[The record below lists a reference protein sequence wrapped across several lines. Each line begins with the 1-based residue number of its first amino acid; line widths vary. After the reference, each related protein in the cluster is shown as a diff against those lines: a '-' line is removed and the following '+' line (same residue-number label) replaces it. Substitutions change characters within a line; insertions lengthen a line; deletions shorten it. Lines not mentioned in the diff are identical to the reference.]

1 MNGIEDTFCAFEG
14 AEKKVEIDFKRDPS
28 NPDGLRS
35 VAQKHWED
43 VLEII
48 KCQIIS
54 STKNKFFD
62 SYVLSE
68 SSLFV
73 YPYKVILKTCGTTI
87 LLRCLEPI
95 LNVASNECGLTPE
108 FVFFSRKNFL
118 YPEKQLH
125 PHTSLNDEL
134 EVLNYY
140 FDGHCYTYGA
150 HTSDHWVFY
159 YADLSDSSERGIL
172 HNDQTFEILMSDL
185 DQEKMSQFFATE
197 SNLANPKEVTI
208 SSGIAGL
215 LPGSITD
222 EKMFEPCGYSVN
234 GLANDNYFTIHIT
247 PESHC
252 SFVSFET
259 NVAKKNYTGLTSS
272 VIETFK
278 PGKFSV
284 TLFSDSDSV
293 SGNNPLG
300 TVDVKAIQ
308 RLGYT
313 MKNRTFTEFT
323 TGSGY
328 TLVYLSFESNEIL
341 ENCDLPVV
349 GEELNPGYL
358 VDSF

>member
-14 AEKKVEIDFKRDPS
+14 AEKKIEIDFKRDPS
-28 NPDGLRS
+28 NPDGLRTIP
-35 VAQKHWED
+35 QKYWED
-43 VLEII
+43 VLDVI

-73 YPYKVILKTCGTTI
+73 YPYKVLLKTCGTTI

-95 LNVASNECGLTPE
+95 IEIASSQLGLAPE

-118 YPEKQLH
+118 YPDKQLH
-125 PHTSLNDEL
+125 PHTSLTDEI
-134 EVLNYY
+134 EILNYY
-140 FDGHCYTYGA
+140 FDGHCYTFGP
-150 HTSDHWVFY
+150 HNSEHWVFY

-172 HNDQTFEILMSDL
+172 HNDQTFEILMTDL
-185 DQEKMSQFFATE
+185 DQDKMSQFFANE

-208 SSGIAGL
+208 SSGISDFI
-215 LPGSITD
+215 PGAITD

-234 GLANDNYFTIHIT
+234 GLSNDNYFTIHVT
-247 PESHC
+247 PENHC

-259 NVAKKNYTGLTSS
+259 NLASKNYTNLTSN
-272 VIETFK
+272 VLDAFK
-278 PGKFSV
+278 PGRFTL

-293 SGNNPLG
+293 SGNDPLG
-300 TVDVKAIQ
+300 AVDVKALQ
-308 RLGYT
+308 RLGYNL
-313 MKNRTFTEFT
+313 KNRTYSEYS

-328 TLVYLSFESNEIL
+328 TLVYLFFESV
-341 ENCDLPVV
+341 DLDERCESPVV
-349 GEELNPGYL
+349 AEVEPGYL